1 MSSATVRILVRD
13 CRRPTDP
20 APPASAVAPGS
31 QRRSPGRRPEALAA
45 ATAPRECPRL
55 LRCATAKKKI
65 APRLTPILV
74 ARSIVVMNAAH
85 PTAANHNAS
94 PVLTGA
100 MFDRNRDVVDV
111 AKLVRADIK
120 QAVATGAI
128 PAAKYSVTVDRYS
141 MGRSVTVTVSSPSFR
156 VYNPARL
163 AYDLANTSRPM
174 TDAERCWMSAEA
186 SDVAEYLEAILANY
200 NENRSRPEE
209 DYYDISFAADVRIN
223 GDRAAEVASM
233 LAMHAE
239 MDRRAAKV
247 SSQGD
252 FLSWMG
258 VA

>member
-1 MSSATVRILVRD
+1 MH
-13 CRRPTDP
+13 
-20 APPASAVAPGS
+20 
-31 QRRSPGRRPEALAA
+31 
-45 ATAPRECPRL
+45 
-55 LRCATAKKKI
+55 
-65 APRLTPILV
+65 
-74 ARSIVVMNAAH
+74 AAH
-85 PTAANHNAS
+85 STAANHNAT

-100 MFDRNRDVVDV
+100 KYDRDRDVVDV

-128 PAAKYSVTVDRYS
+128 PAAKYSVTIDRYS
-141 MGRSVTVTVSSPSFR
+141 MGRSVTVTVTSPSFR
-156 VYNPARL
+156 VYNVARL

-174 TDAERCWMSAEA
+174 TDAERRWMSAEA
-186 SDVAEYLEAILANY
+186 SDVVDFLEAILANY

-209 DYYDISFAADVRIN
+209 DYYDIAFAADVRID

-233 LAMHAE
+233 LAMRAE
-239 MDRRAAKV
+239 MDRRAAEV